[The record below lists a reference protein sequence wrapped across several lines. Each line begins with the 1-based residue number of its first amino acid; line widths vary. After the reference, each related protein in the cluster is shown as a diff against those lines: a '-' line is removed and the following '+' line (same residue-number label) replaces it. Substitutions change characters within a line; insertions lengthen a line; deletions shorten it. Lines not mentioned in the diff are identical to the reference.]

1 MSKARDLANSVR
13 RSAFTP
19 TGVYLPYA
27 LSTAP
32 DGWLFMDGRTIGSAT
47 SGATSRANADC
58 YDLYIGL
65 WTSMSNTEA
74 PVTGGRGASAIADWN
89 ANKPIAIPDHR
100 GRVPAGKDNMGGTAA
115 NRLTSAASGINGAVL
130 GAAGGAD
137 SHVLSAAQMPS
148 HSHTPTFTD
157 GNGFGLNAGGTNRRL
172 PFTSDASGVDIGTT
186 VAGSSLAHP
195 NAQPTFVANMI
206 IKL

>member
-1 MSKARDLANSVR
+1 
-13 RSAFTP
+13 
-19 TGVYLPYA
+19 
-27 LSTAP
+27 
-32 DGWLFMDGRTIGSAT
+32 MDGRTIGSAT

-100 GRVPAGKDNMGGTAA
+100 GRVAAGKDNMGGSAA
-115 NRLTSAASGINGAVL
+115 NRLTTAASGVNGAAL
-130 GAAGGAD
+130 GAAGGSQ
-137 SHVLSAAQMPS
+137 SHVLTSAQMPS
-148 HSHTPTFTD
+148 HTHD
-157 GNGFGLNAGGTNRRL
+157 VAKLNPVGGAGYDIAGGTL
-172 PFTSDASGVDIGTT
+172 WTYTGAPSAA
-186 VAGSSLAHP
+186 AGSGLAHP
-195 NAQPTFVANMI
+195 ITQPTFVANMI